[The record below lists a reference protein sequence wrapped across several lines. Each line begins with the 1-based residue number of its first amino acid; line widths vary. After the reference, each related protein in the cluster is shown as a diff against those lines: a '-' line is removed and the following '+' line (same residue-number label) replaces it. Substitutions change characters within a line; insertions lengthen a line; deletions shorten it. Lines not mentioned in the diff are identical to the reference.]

1 MTHVG
6 GFKFHG
12 LKFVNVNNG
21 MYIDC
26 MYHIVRV
33 SLLAWIDQVKM
44 CHVFLQPLIV
54 QLCIF

>member
-12 LKFVNVNNG
+12 SKFVNVKNG

-26 MYHIVRV
+26 MYVGL

-44 CHVFLQPLIV
+44 CHVFLQHLIM